1 LLVLKFSFISNIHCH
16 QLAKELFSISI
27 AISGLLFAIF
37 INLFL
42 KACCDSSTIGFFIF
56 FLKSINNHNVF
67 LNFVSKLSVS
77 SILIISFLLY
87 LLLLILI
94 SLSLSLSLSAFF
106 KPTGFFNSVW
116 VSFSFFGLPHL
127 EPFILFLSTTVS

>member
-56 FLKSINNHNVF
+56 FLKLINNHNVF
-67 LNFVSKLSVS
+67 LNLVSKSSVS

-87 LLLLILI
+87 LLFSKKFFI
-94 SLSLSLSLSAFF
+94 SLLLFISLYSLYSLS
-106 KPTGFFNSVW
+106 
-116 VSFSFFGLPHL
+116 VSF
-127 EPFILFLSTTVS
+127 